1 MKILLQAKAE
11 VEELQVLRVSDVW
24 KICNSLARVIQKSL
38 MVKKTEFVF
47 ENVLV
52 VDDTEIDIHYTV
64 NIIKRSSIV
73 KNIIV
78 KKSVLGALD
87 YLQNC
92 KYNRLPVPELIFL
105 DMNMP
110 HLDGF
115 DFVEAFG
122 QLDHHIQNT
131 SKVIMLSASTD
142 ASDIEKAVSNPTI
155 KHFIR
160 KPLSFEALI
169 RLTQLN

>member
-1 MKILLQAKAE
+1 
-11 VEELQVLRVSDVW
+11 
-24 KICNSLARVIQKSL
+24 
-38 MVKKTEFVF
+38 MVKKPEFVF

-52 VDDTEIDIHYTV
+52 VDDAEMDIHFTV

-78 KKSVLGALD
+78 KQSVLGALD

-115 DFVEAFG
+115 DFIEAFT

-131 SKVIMLSASTD
+131 SKVVMLSASND
-142 ASDIEKAVSNPTI
+142 PADIEKAVNNPTI